1 MLGKAIVHFILIT
14 MLRETRKSHLISKG
28 PKCLFH
34 NLVNPQ
40 TPRECQLRHK
50 AGEDKDDAIIVF
62 DTLLSSRSLP
72 LTSVS
77 DLAEDRSHHHPH
89 LCGSYIFRI
98 LGSNVS
104 VCWSF
109 QFNQCFLLPLRC
121 QERGAG

>member
-1 MLGKAIVHFILIT
+1 MLARAIVHFILIT

-28 PKCLFH
+28 PKRLFH
-34 NLVNPQ
+34 NLVKPQ
-40 TPRECQLRHK
+40 TPQECQLRHK
-50 AGEDKDDAIIVF
+50 AGEYKDDAIIVF
-62 DTLLSSRSLP
+62 DTLFSSRSLP

-77 DLAEDRSHHHPH
+77 APAEDRSHH

-109 QFNQCFLLPLRC
+109 QFNQCFLIPLRC